1 MAYNNLTRVSNTL
14 TLQVSLDFH
23 SVVPIVDI
31 DILKRDIK
39 STLYYPSAKI
49 VEKTPRWQ
57 VTSVSEFLRCHS
69 KVQFLVRF

>member
-1 MAYNNLTRVSNTL
+1 LTRYVSF
-14 TLQVSLDFH
+14 DFH

-39 STLYYPSAKI
+39 VHFIILLPKLWRRLHA
-49 VEKTPRWQ
+49 WQ

-69 KVQFLVRF
+69 KVRFLVRF

>member
-1 MAYNNLTRVSNTL
+1 MAYNNLPRVSNTL
-14 TLQVSLDFH
+14 TRYVSFDFH

-39 STLYYPSAKI
+39 SIFYYPSAET

-57 VTSVSEFLRCHS
+57 VTSAGEFLRCHS